1 MCQFSTGIHARR
13 RPPGPGRVNPV
24 SSNRDRLSSKGLKG
38 LNEMAHAGH
47 HRAYRSLVERLNR
60 FPQGAPSSPLLFDI
74 LKMLFS
80 EKEADLVARLP
91 IRPFTVETAARAW
104 KLDAAAA
111 REILDELAGRAVL
124 IDMPQ
129 GDTVHYCLP
138 PPMAGFFEFSLMRV
152 RGDIDQKALSE
163 LFYQY
168 LNVEE
173 DFIRALFMGG
183 ETPLG
188 RIFVQER
195 ALPDLHALHVL
206 GYERASEVIR
216 SARHIGISLCY
227 CRHKMEHV
235 GRDCD
240 APKDICM
247 TFNTT
252 ADALVRH
259 GHARRVDAAE
269 CLDLLDRAQ
278 AHDLVQFGENVQRS
292 VNFICNC
299 CGCCC
304 EALLAVQRFGLL
316 RSMHSNFIAAVDAA
330 ACASCGQCAEVCPVE
345 ALRVTDGGSPARLDP
360 GVCLGCGVCVR
371 HCPSGAIRLEPRPGR
386 VLTPVDTVHR
396 TVVMA
401 VERGTLQN
409 LIFDHQVLES
419 HRALAAVLGSILR
432 LEPVTRTLA
441 AGLLKS
447 RYVAAVLDRLC
458 P

>member
-1 MCQFSTGIHARR
+1 
-13 RPPGPGRVNPV
+13 
-24 SSNRDRLSSKGLKG
+24 
-38 LNEMAHAGH
+38 MAHAGH
-47 HRAYRSLVERLNR
+47 HRAYRSLVDRLNR
-60 FPQGAPSSPLLFDI
+60 FPQGAPPSPLLFEI

-80 EKEADLVARLP
+80 EKEAELVARLP
-91 IRPFTVETAARAW
+91 IRPFTAETAARAW
-104 KLDAAAA
+104 KLDAGSA
-111 REILDELAGRAVL
+111 RKTLDELAARAVL

-173 DFIRALFMGG
+173 DFIKALFMDG

-188 RIFVQER
+188 RVFVQER
-195 ALPDLHALHVL
+195 ALPETCALHVL
-206 GYERASEVIR
+206 DYERASAVIR
-216 SARHIGISLCY
+216 DAAQVGISLCY

-235 GRDCD
+235 GRDCG
-240 APKDICM
+240 APKTICM

-252 ADALVRH
+252 AGALIRH

-269 CLDLLDRAQ
+269 CLDLLDQAQ

-304 EALLAVQRFGLL
+304 EALLAVRRFGLL
-316 RSMHSNFIAAVDAA
+316 RPMHSNFIAAIDAA
-330 ACASCGQCAEVCPVE
+330 ACVGCGQCAEVCPVQAIRAAGNGAGVSLE
-345 ALRVTDGGSPARLDP
+345 P
-360 GVCLGCGVCVR
+360 GMCLGCGVCVR
-371 HCPSGAIRLEPRPGR
+371 NCPSGAVRLDPRQGR

-409 LIFDHQVLES
+409 LIFDNQVLES
-419 HRALAAVLGSILR
+419 HRALAAVLGAVLR
-432 LEPVTRTLA
+432 LEPVKRALA
-441 AGLLKS
+441 ANLLKS